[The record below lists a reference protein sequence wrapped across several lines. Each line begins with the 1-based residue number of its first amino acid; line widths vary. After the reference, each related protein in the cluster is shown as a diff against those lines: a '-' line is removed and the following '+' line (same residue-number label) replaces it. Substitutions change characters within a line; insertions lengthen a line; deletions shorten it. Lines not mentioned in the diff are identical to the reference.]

1 MLCTAQAVAC
11 QLAVCEAHRQ
21 SLRSGCA
28 VACTD
33 ARLKNILQKGID
45 NVERR
50 LYNKGT
56 ILKEL
61 KRRYQMDELM
71 NLLINA
77 VESGA
82 DKARRNEADE
92 HYIEAWED
100 QMAQE
105 APFK

>member
-1 MLCTAQAVAC
+1 
-11 QLAVCEAHRQ
+11 
-21 SLRSGCA
+21 
-28 VACTD
+28 
-33 ARLKNILQKGID
+33 
-45 NVERR
+45 
-50 LYNKGT
+50 
-56 ILKEL
+56 
-61 KRRYQMDELM
+61 MDELM